1 MKLEPLS
8 QLERFRRLEM
18 RVKRPYLMRIQ
29 VVLYHFDSLRSRK
42 LLGNEL
48 HELLVLQR
56 PALLVHLHPALTRTR
71 LERHEDRA
79 TAFLLVLVI
88 LALRLPCFHWNQREH
103 ITD

>member
-18 RVKRPYLMRIQ
+18 RVERSRLMRIQ
-29 VVLYHFDSLRSRK
+29 IVLHHFDSLGSRK

-48 HELLVLQR
+48 HELVVLQCS
-56 PALLVHLHPALTRTR
+56 ALLIHLHPALTRTR

-79 TAFLLVLVI
+79 TTLLLVLVI
-88 LALRLPCFHWNQREH
+88 LALRLPCFH
-103 ITD
+103 